1 MKSFKTLPLN
11 SLACAAGL
19 AVGIA
24 IAALPASAQSTGGNS
39 AGSTST
45 GNSATGTN
53 SSDSTDPQIKLTGNT
68 GQLPPNS
75 LPAERKGVIG
85 GAPVSQGSSGSSTEG
100 ATSPTGQLPK
110 DSLQKERQGAIGG
123 HPVTQGGSGQS
134 DDKKNEQ

>member
-1 MKSFKTLPLN
+1 MKSFKILSLN

-24 IAALPASAQSTGGNS
+24 IAALPASAQT
-39 AGSTST
+39 T

-53 SSDSTDPQIKLTGNT
+53 SSDSTDPQNKLTGNT

-75 LPAERKGVIG
+75 LPGERKGAIG

-100 ATSPTGQLPK
+100 ATSPTGRLPN
-110 DSLQKERQGAIGG
+110 DSLQNERQGVIGG

-134 DDKKNEQ
+134 DDKKDEQ

>member
-19 AVGIA
+19 AVT
-24 IAALPASAQSTGGNS
+24 IAALPAFAQSTGGNS
-39 AGSTST
+39 TGSTST

-53 SSDSTDPQIKLTGNT
+53 SSDSTDPQNKLTGNT

-75 LPAERKGVIG
+75 LPAERKGAIG

-134 DDKKNEQ
+134 DEKKDEQ